1 MTPGGAGRP
10 GRQTHAGGTTAATV
24 GTQPKTPTSPTVPAP
39 PRRPSGQERQR
50 PVPRHVACVMDGNGR
65 WAQQRSLPRTSGHRA
80 AETTVIDV
88 IEAARS
94 AGVEWLSLYAFST
107 ENWRR
112 PGEEIDFLMRLVRRV
127 VRKHAPLLHA
137 RGIRCR
143 FLGAGDP
150 RVPAPLAQDFAD
162 LMTLTEA
169 NRGMTLTVAFDHGGR
184 QDIVSAARSLIRA
197 GVPAESVDQA
207 CFAAHLPVPDTPD
220 VDLVIRTSG
229 EQRISN
235 FMLWQVAYAEWIFP
249 PVLWPDFRAPHFLEC
264 LHDYRSRDR
273 RFGGVKPQANGEFP
287 K

>member
-1 MTPGGAGRP
+1 MGGSAP
-10 GRQTHAGGTTAATV
+10 
-24 GTQPKTPTSPTVPAP
+24 SSDPAP
-39 PRRPSGQERQR
+39 QRADGDGRRRT
-50 PVPRHVACVMDGNGR
+50 PRHVACVMDGNGR
-65 WAQQRSLPRTSGHRA
+65 WAAQRSLPRTAGHRA

-112 PGEEIDFLMRLVRRV
+112 PSTEVDFLMRTVRRV
-127 VRKHAPLLHA
+127 VRKHAALLHA

-143 FLGAGDP
+143 FLGVADP
-150 RVPAPLAQDFAD
+150 RIPTALARDFAD
-162 LMTLTEA
+162 LTTLTGN
-169 NRGMTLTVAFDHGGR
+169 NRRMTLTVAFDHGGR
-184 QDIVSAARSLIRA
+184 RDIVEAARSLIRS
-197 GVPAESVDQA
+197 GVPADAVTEQH
-207 CFAAHLPVPDTPD
+207 FAAHLPFPDTPD

-264 LHDYRSRDR
+264 LHTYQQRDR
-273 RFGGVKPQANGEFP
+273 RFGGVMPTSNGEP
-287 K
+287 RS